1 MTRLIKTPDEIER
14 IRHSGKILAG
24 VLRRL
29 KDEAKPGIRLMELER
44 LTRTLL
50 DLAGGT
56 PAFLGYRSEGARE
69 PYPFALCVSLN
80 EVIVHGRPSS
90 YALKSGDVL
99 KLDLG
104 VNWQGGMSDAA
115 VTIPVGKVRE
125 EANELIRV
133 TKNALAEAVRA
144 VKPGNTTGDI
154 GFAIQHTIEK
164 AGFKILSGL
173 TGHGVGIEIHEEPI
187 VYNFGDPGKGMRL
200 KEGMVL
206 AIEPMTSPTTSKVV
220 QMPDDSFVTGDK
232 SLSAHFEHTVLVT
245 KRGAEIL
252 TE

>member
-1 MTRLIKTPDEIER
+1 MTRLVKTTEEIER
-14 IRHSGKILAG
+14 IRRSGKILAEI
-24 VLRRL
+24 LRRL

-56 PAFLGYRSEGARE
+56 PTFLGYRSEGAKV
-69 PYPFALCVSLN
+69 PYPFALCTSVN
-80 EVIVHGRPSS
+80 EIVVHGRPSDYS
-90 YALKSGDVL
+90 LKSGDVL

-104 VNWQGGMSDAA
+104 VSWQGGISDAA
-115 VTIPVGKVRE
+115 VTLPVGKVNQ

-133 TKNALAEAVRA
+133 TKNALTEAIRA
-144 VKPGNTTGDI
+144 VKPGNTVGDI
-154 GFAIQHTIEK
+154 GFAVKHVVEK
-164 AGFKILSGL
+164 DGFKILHGL
-173 TGHGVGIEIHEEPI
+173 TGHGVGLEIHEDPI
-187 VYNFGDPGKGMRL
+187 IYNFGQPGSGMRL
-200 KEGMVL
+200 KEGMVI

-232 SLSAHFEHTVLVT
+232 GISAHFEHTVLVT
-245 KRGAEIL
+245 KRGSEIL